1 MENSQQEAK
10 TAELI
15 VLLRELE
22 QPGLSKF
29 DLKSKASRL
38 KDIYLSENGELYRH
52 SYSQITSYMYHDHL
66 ENGVPTPDNG
76 TVVIENLTEIANDWE
91 ASIKNSG
98 EKQKLCGAI
107 RKLID
112 HINLETVRMSQ
123 MADIYY

>member
-52 SYSQITSYMYHDHL
+52 SYSQITSYMYSDI
-66 ENGVPTPDNG
+66 D
-76 TVVIENLTEIANDWE
+76 D
-91 ASIKNSG
+91 
-98 EKQKLCGAI
+98 EKEELRDEG
-107 RKLID
+107 
-112 HINLETVRMSQ
+112 
-123 MADIYY
+123 